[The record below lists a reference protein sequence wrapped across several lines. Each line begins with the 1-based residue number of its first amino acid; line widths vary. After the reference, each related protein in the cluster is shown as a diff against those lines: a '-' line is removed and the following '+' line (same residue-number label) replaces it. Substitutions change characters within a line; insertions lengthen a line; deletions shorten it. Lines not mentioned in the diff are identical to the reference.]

1 MLVTDTKSGYVTI
14 SLYKYSVFRHVVKKK
29 VPFSFCFRWMVV
41 RVAGWK
47 KRKRKE
53 KREKREE
60 RREKRKEKREKKV
73 NSEQL
78 AVSSER

>member
-53 KREKREE
+53 KREKSEE
-60 RREKRKEKREKKV
+60 RREKKV

-78 AVSSER
+78 AVNADFWNVDCKK